1 MRNSRLLVG
10 RGRLSH
16 RQFPLQLLL
25 SDLQRK
31 RGIALQIH
39 GFPVGGEFRAV
50 PGDRSVQL
58 AERLQD
64 VDGALWPVQA
74 GSEGQVR
81 LRRADSGS
89 GGPHEA
95 QRNRQPA
102 WDRQKR
108 RPGRLRQRRA
118 LLQDERQNLRRHR
131 TAVRRREKP
140 EGERR
145 HGNTGHIEANLEPLR
160 RGRHRAHRQHH
171 QRQIQIQQ
179 RIGIQVAE
187 AR

>member
-1 MRNSRLLVG
+1 MRGQPVLHQDQGNRRQAEKQRNSHGRGIPKHTDLRNSRLLVG

-16 RQFPLQLLL
+16 RQFPLQLLP
-25 SDLQRK
+25 SRLQRK

-39 GFPVGGEFRAV
+39 GFLVGGEFRAV
-50 PGDRSVQL
+50 PGDRGVQL

-64 VDGALWPVQA
+64 VGIALQRVQA

-81 LRRADSGS
+81 LRRADSG
-89 GGPHEA
+89 GGGSHEA
-95 QRNRQPA
+95 QRNRQLA

-108 RPGRLRQRRA
+108 RTGRLRQRRA

-131 TAVRRREKP
+131 TTVRRREKP

-145 HGNTGHIEANLEPLR
+145 HGNTGYI
-160 RGRHRAHRQHH
+160 
-171 QRQIQIQQ
+171 
-179 RIGIQVAE
+179 
-187 AR
+187 

>member
-1 MRNSRLLVG
+1 M
-10 RGRLSH
+10 
-16 RQFPLQLLL
+16 
-25 SDLQRK
+25 
-31 RGIALQIH
+31 
-39 GFPVGGEFRAV
+39 

-64 VDGALWPVQA
+64 VGIALQRVQA

-81 LRRADSGS
+81 LRRADPGGGGS
-89 GGPHEA
+89 HEA
-95 QRNRQPA
+95 QRNRQLA
-102 WDRQKR
+102 RDRQKR

-131 TAVRRREKP
+131 AAVRRREKP

-145 HGNTGHIEANLEPLR
+145 HGDTGHIEANLEPLR

-179 RIGIQVAE
+179 RICIQAAE
-187 AR
+187 ARQNELKAVCLTAFLLFF